1 MRALIQQQ
9 FGDPAEVLAV
19 EDVPLPEPGPREVRI
34 RVLLSPIHNHDLWTV
49 RGSYGYKPELPA
61 RAGTEAVGVVDAV
74 GAEVQGFAVGQ
85 RVATGGTFG
94 AWSEYLIAKAGALVP
109 VPDGISDE
117 VAAQLVS
124 MPFSAITLVDFLE
137 VGAGDVIIQNT
148 ANGAVGRM
156 VAQIATSRGIRVI
169 GVVRRS
175 EDAAALAVSGIDD
188 VVATDQEDWK
198 VQVRELAGDR
208 PIRAAV
214 DSVGGRAAGDLLHL
228 LGDGGMLVSFGAM
241 ASPQLELLSG
251 DLIFKQA
258 VVKGF
263 WASKISEAMPT
274 ETRQALFGELVGLIA
289 GGRLTLPVDS
299 IHPLEDIRAA
309 VAASGRQGRAG
320 KVLLRP

>member
-1 MRALIQQQ
+1 MRALIHHE

-34 RVLLSPIHNHDLWTV
+34 RVTLSPIHNHDLWTV
-49 RGSYGYKPELPA
+49 RGSYGYKPDLPA

-74 GAEVQGFAVGQ
+74 GAEVEGIAVGE

-94 AWSEYLIAKAGALVP
+94 TWGEYVVAKPGAVVP
-109 VPDGISDE
+109 VPDGVPDE
-117 VAAQLVS
+117 VAAQLIS

-137 VGAGDVIIQNT
+137 VSAGDVIIQNT
-148 ANGAVGRM
+148 ANGTVGRL
-156 VAQIATSRGIRVI
+156 VSQIATSRGIRVV
-169 GVVRRS
+169 GLVRRE
-175 EDAAALAVSGIDD
+175 EDAATLTASGFPDI
-188 VVATDQEDWK
+188 VATDAEGWQDR
-198 VQVRELAGDR
+198 VRELVGDT

-228 LGDGGMLVSFGAM
+228 LGDGGTLVSFGAM
-241 ASPQLELLSG
+241 ASPKLELLSG

-263 WASKISEAMPT
+263 WGSKVSAAMPAD
-274 ETRQALFGELVGLIA
+274 TRRALFGELFQLIGA
-289 GGRLTLPVDS
+289 GRLTLPVDS
-299 IHPLEDIRAA
+299 VHSLDDVRAA
-309 VAASGRQGRAG
+309 VEASGRQGRVG